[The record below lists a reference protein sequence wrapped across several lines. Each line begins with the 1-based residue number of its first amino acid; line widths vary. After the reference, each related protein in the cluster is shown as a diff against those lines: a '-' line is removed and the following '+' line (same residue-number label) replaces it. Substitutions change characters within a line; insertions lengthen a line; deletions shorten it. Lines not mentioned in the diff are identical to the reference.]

1 MNVHLARPS
10 RVSGYLSASGAEL
23 AAIANAELLVDGAQP
38 VRGAVVD
45 SRLLAERPGALF
57 LALPGAAT
65 DGRLFLSAA
74 IEAGAHALIVETG
87 SESDAVTREINAA
100 QVRAVERGIS
110 LLRVGDGPQALAQL
124 AAHWRSRFDVE
135 VIGVT
140 GSVGKTTTKEAI
152 RVALGGAAAHVGAT
166 PGNANNEIGL
176 PLALLNMTD
185 GTTHFVAEMGMY
197 VGGEIRSLCNL
208 AKPRIGVVTAIDA
221 VHAERAGDL
230 DAIEAAKGELVEAL
244 PAEGTALLA
253 ADDPRVLRLRE
264 RTKAQVVLVGG
275 SEGSDIRIISA
286 ELDQENARTI
296 VVLAVAGSKV
306 SVNLPLFGVHFAR
319 AAAFAVGVAQVCGV
333 DLKLAAERLTELTLP
348 GGRSSVQN
356 VGGVRI
362 IDDSYNAAPSSMTAA
377 LQTLSTSR
385 GERFAALGAMG
396 ELGTYATDAHLAIG
410 KTAAAS
416 GLSALLVFGSEA
428 DGIAEGA
435 RGAGMPVDRI
445 VRLSADTSGISAG
458 AGLIADRVRAGDTVL
473 IKASRSVALD
483 RLVAALRDRLEGG
496 AT

>member
-23 AAIANAELLVDGAQP
+23 AAITNAELLVDGAQP

-87 SESDAVTREINAA
+87 NESDAVTREINAA

-110 LLRVGDGPQALAQL
+110 LLRVGDGPRALAQL

-152 RVALGGAAAHVGAT
+152 RVALGGTAAHVGAT

-185 GTTHFVAEMGMY
+185 GTTRFVAEMGMY

-264 RTKAQVVLVGG
+264 RTKAQVVLVGS

-296 VVLAVAGSKV
+296 VVLAVAGAKV

-348 GGRSSVQN
+348 GGRSSVQS

-377 LQTLSTSR
+377 LQTLC
-385 GERFAALGAMG
+385 AMG

-435 RGAGMPVDRI
+435 RGAGMPVDQI